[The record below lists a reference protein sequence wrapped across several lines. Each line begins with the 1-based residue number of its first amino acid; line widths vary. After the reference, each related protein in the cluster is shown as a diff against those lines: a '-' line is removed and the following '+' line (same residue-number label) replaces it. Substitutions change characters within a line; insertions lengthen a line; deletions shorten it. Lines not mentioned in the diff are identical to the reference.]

1 MSFLSPSLL
10 MTFLHGIGL
19 LAVVAIGYDML
30 LRGLRGTPR
39 LRSLAVGTF
48 FGAAAVLS
56 MLEPA
61 EIAPGIITDARAIM
75 AGLAAVFG
83 GPLAAVPAVGM
94 PAVYRL
100 WLGGAGALAG
110 MAGVTLA
117 GLAGLLY
124 SRFPVW
130 REGRFPLLHLVLLGL
145 AVAAMQLTSALLL
158 PTWDMALMVL
168 TTAGPALFPATAGGV
183 VILGIMLS
191 RDHARL
197 AAAHAMADSEERLRF
212 LADNALD
219 IIVRIGPDGRILHV
233 TDAVRTLLDRDPAG
247 VRGMALETLLHPD
260 DRAAAAAAIAAL
272 TPQSPS
278 TVTRCRAVRAG
289 GGIVW
294 MEAAIRRAGQGNAR
308 EYVAVLRDITVRVG
322 VEEKL
327 DNARRAAETAHTFV
341 EALFEQAQ
349 TALAV
354 VAADNRLLRV
364 NAAFGRL
371 TGWVAATL
379 VGRDAAGILPP
390 GRGRESR
397 EAELTRRDGSVR
409 TVLIAESTVRDIAG
423 HPMRLVALM
432 DISDVARLTREL
444 HAAREEEA
452 AARTQAEA
460 ANRSKGEFFASLS
473 HELRTPLNAVIG
485 FADLI
490 AREAE
495 GPVGTSAYRD
505 FAVNIR
511 DSGQHLL
518 ELINEIL
525 DHARAEAG
533 MLTVKEGTVD
543 LDAAITFAMRM
554 LQTRANRAG
563 VALTMVKATE
573 LRYVRGDEKRLRQI
587 LLNLI
592 SNAVKYTPSGG
603 EVTVR
608 LLHTPGESPVLE
620 VTDTGIG
627 IPEAD
632 MDRVLQAFA
641 RVESSDNRRVEG
653 TGLGLPLTKRLVELH
668 GGTLS
673 LRSQLGVGTTV
684 TVTLP
689 PWRAMERASHCSPA
703 PVMVPALRP
712 MTILLADD
720 DPLLRMSTTALLE
733 TWGHRVLEAA
743 NANEALTI
751 LRGSAPVD
759 LLFTDM
765 VMPPGMTGTELALQ
779 AERLRPGILVLLTS
793 GFAGHAVAGEAGAG
807 PGYDMISK
815 PFLATELKERLDH
828 LAKRL
833 AAEPSPPSRPAL
845 LPAPLPAP
853 LSLPRKAPIPAPTTL
868 PPDGT
873 DGRCAPLP
881 QPFHVLVAE
890 DQPLNQRLVMLL
902 LNGLGCTVDVVN
914 DGAAA
919 VDAVRN
925 HAYDLVLM
933 DVNMPVMDGLEAT
946 RRIRCL
952 PPPAGTLPVYAMTAG
967 GLDEDLAAC
976 SAAGMNGHIGKPL
989 DHDELAQVIRHL
1001 ESTRTQELTLA

>member
-10 MTFLHGIGL
+10 LTFLHGIGL

-39 LRSLAVGTF
+39 LRSLAVGAF

-56 MLEPA
+56 MFEPA

-83 GPLAAVPAVGM
+83 GPLAAVPAVVM
-94 PAVYRL
+94 PAAYRL

-110 MAGVTLA
+110 MAGVMLA
-117 GLAGLLY
+117 GMAGLLY

-130 REGRFPLLHLVLLGL
+130 RQGRFPLRHLVLLGM
-145 AVAAMQLTSALLL
+145 AAAAMQLTSTLLL
-158 PTWDMALMVL
+158 PSWDMAVMVL
-168 TTAGPALFPATAGGV
+168 ATAGPALFPATVGGI

-197 AAAHAMADSEERLRF
+197 TAAHAMADSEERLRF
-212 LADNALD
+212 LADNAVD
-219 IIVRIGPDGRILHV
+219 VIVRIGPDGRILHV
-233 TDAVRTLLDRDPAG
+233 TDAVRTLLDRDPAR
-247 VRGMALETLLHPD
+247 VRGLALETLLHPD
-260 DRAAAAAAIAAL
+260 DRAAVAGAIAAL
-272 TPQSPS
+272 TPESPS
-278 TVTRCRAVRAG
+278 TMTRCRAVRAD

-294 MEAAIRRAGQGNAR
+294 MEAAIRRAGQGSAR

-322 VEEKL
+322 VEDKL
-327 DNARRAAETAHTFV
+327 DNARRAAEAAHTFA

-371 TGWVAATL
+371 TGWDAATL
-379 VGRDAAGILPP
+379 AGRDSAGILPP
-390 GRGRESR
+390 GQGRESR

-409 TVLIAESTVRDIAG
+409 TVLIAESTVRDIG
-423 HPMRLVALM
+423 GYPMRLVALV

-452 AARTQAEA
+452 AARTLAEA

-543 LDAAITFAMRM
+543 LDAAVTFALRM

-563 VALTMVKATE
+563 VALTMVKGTE

-603 EVTVR
+603 EVIIR

-668 GGTLS
+668 GGTLT

-689 PWRAMERASHCSPA
+689 PWRAVERPSHCSPA
-703 PVMVPALRP
+703 PVMIPAQRP
-712 MTILLADD
+712 LSILLADD

-751 LRGSAPVD
+751 LRGDAPVD

-815 PFLATELKERLDH
+815 PFLAAELKERLDH
-828 LAKRL
+828 LTKRL
-833 AAEPSPPSRPAL
+833 AAEPAPAAALPAL
-845 LPAPLPAP
+845 LPAPLPVARK
-853 LSLPRKAPIPAPTTL
+853 LPV
-868 PPDGT
+868 PDGPAAP
-873 DGRCAPLP
+873 CAPLP

-914 DGAAA
+914 DGEAA

-933 DVNMPVMDGLEAT
+933 DVNMPAMDGLEAT

-976 SAAGMNGHIGKPL
+976 GAAGMNGHIGKPL
-989 DHDELAQVIRHL
+989 DHDELARVIRHL
-1001 ESTRTQELTLA
+1001 ESTRMQELTLA